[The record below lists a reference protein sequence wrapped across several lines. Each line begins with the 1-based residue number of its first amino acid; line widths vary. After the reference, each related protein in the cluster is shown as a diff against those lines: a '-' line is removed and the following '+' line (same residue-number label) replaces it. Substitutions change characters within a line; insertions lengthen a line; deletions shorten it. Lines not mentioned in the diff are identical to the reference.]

1 MNQSGLLFAFGILI
15 AGFVLQTFVIWPV
28 ESSFRQDDLVDM
40 VSFVFV
46 PHGLKVLV
54 FMMFG
59 VVVFPVVFLAQFING
74 IMYSGDIAT
83 SIISALAGS
92 ICVAVPILLLNLS
105 LDKKVMAAPLFDTT
119 TTLNMFW
126 TFMSVACV
134 SSLINGI
141 MHTAIY
147 GFPVDGLTF
156 LYLIGDI
163 SGAIVV
169 CLILLMFS
177 KLITARIRGAEVKND
192 QS

>member
-105 LDKKVMAAPLFDTT
+105 LDK
-119 TTLNMFW
+119 
-126 TFMSVACV
+126 
-134 SSLINGI
+134 
-141 MHTAIY
+141 
-147 GFPVDGLTF
+147 
-156 LYLIGDI
+156 
-163 SGAIVV
+163 
-169 CLILLMFS
+169 
-177 KLITARIRGAEVKND
+177 R
-192 QS
+192 